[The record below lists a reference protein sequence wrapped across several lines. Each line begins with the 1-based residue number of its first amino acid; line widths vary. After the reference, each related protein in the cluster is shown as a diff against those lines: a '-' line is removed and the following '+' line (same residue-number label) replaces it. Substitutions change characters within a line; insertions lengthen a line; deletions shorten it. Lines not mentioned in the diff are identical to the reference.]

1 MSEKELINYLLERT
15 KQAISKA
22 EASIKL
28 AKANIA
34 TIEEALASDK
44 EKSDKEESDDFV
56 EVLFGE
62 ELDDEIDN
70 VVNEITNRLDKVYG
84 SNKIVVNVKEVK

>member
-1 MSEKELINYLLERT
+1 MSEKELINHLLEVT
-15 KQAISKA
+15 KQSMSKA
-22 EASIKL
+22 EAFIKL

-34 TIEEALASDK
+34 TIEETLASDK
-44 EKSDKEESDDFV
+44 EKSDDFV

-62 ELDDEIDN
+62 ELDDEIET
-70 VVNEITNRLDKVYG
+70 VVNEITNRLDKIYG

>member
-1 MSEKELINYLLERT
+1 MSEKELINHLLEVT
-15 KQAISKA
+15 KQSMSKA
-22 EASIKL
+22 EAFIKL

-44 EKSDKEESDDFV
+44 ENSDKEESDDFV

-70 VVNEITNRLDKVYG
+70 VVNEITSRLDKVYG

>member
-1 MSEKELINYLLERT
+1 MSEKELINHLLEVT
-15 KQAISKA
+15 KQSMSKA
-22 EASIKL
+22 EAFIKL

-62 ELDDEIDN
+62 ELDDEIET
-70 VVNEITNRLDKVYG
+70 VVNEITNRLDKIYG

>member
-1 MSEKELINYLLERT
+1 MSEKELINHLLELT
-15 KQAISKA
+15 KQSISKA
-22 EASIKL
+22 EAFIKL
-28 AKANIA
+28 AKDNIA
-34 TIEEALASDK
+34 TIEETLASDK
-44 EKSDKEESDDFV
+44 EKSDDFV

-70 VVNEITNRLDKVYG
+70 VVNEITNRLDKIYG

>member
-1 MSEKELINYLLERT
+1 MSEKELINHLLEST
-15 KQAISKA
+15 KQSMSKA

-70 VVNEITNRLDKVYG
+70 VVNEITSRLDKVYG

>member
-1 MSEKELINYLLERT
+1 MSEKELINHLLELT
-15 KQAISKA
+15 KQSISKA
-22 EASIKL
+22 EAFIKL
-28 AKANIA
+28 AKDNIA
-34 TIEEALASDK
+34 TIEETLASDK
-44 EKSDKEESDDFV
+44 EKSDDFV

-62 ELDDEIDN
+62 ELDDEIEN

>member
-1 MSEKELINYLLERT
+1 MSEKELINYLLEQT
-15 KQAISKA
+15 KQSMSKA

-34 TIEEALASDK
+34 TIEETLASDK
-44 EKSDKEESDDFV
+44 EKSDDFV

-62 ELDDEIDN
+62 ELDDEIET

>member
-1 MSEKELINYLLERT
+1 MSEKELINHLLELT
-15 KQAISKA
+15 KQSISKA
-22 EASIKL
+22 EAFIKL
-28 AKANIA
+28 AKDNIA

-44 EKSDKEESDDFV
+44 EKSDDFV

-62 ELDDEIDN
+62 ELDDEIEN
-70 VVNEITNRLDKVYG
+70 VVNEITNRLDKIYG

>member
-1 MSEKELINYLLERT
+1 MSEKESINHLLEQT
-15 KQAISKA
+15 KQSMSKA

-34 TIEEALASDK
+34 TIEETLASDK
-44 EKSDKEESDDFV
+44 EKSDDFV

-62 ELDDEIDN
+62 ELDDEIET
-70 VVNEITNRLDKVYG
+70 VVNEITNRLDKIYG

>member
-1 MSEKELINYLLERT
+1 MSEKELINHLLELT
-15 KQAISKA
+15 KQSISKA
-22 EASIKL
+22 EAFIKL
-28 AKANIA
+28 AKDNIA
-34 TIEEALASDK
+34 TIEETLA
-44 EKSDKEESDDFV
+44 SDKEESDDFV

-62 ELDDEIDN
+62 ELDDEIEN

>member
-1 MSEKELINYLLERT
+1 MSEKELMNHLLELT
-15 KQAISKA
+15 NQSISKA
-22 EASIKL
+22 EAFIKL

-34 TIEEALASDK
+34 TIEKELASDT
-44 EKSDKEESDDFV
+44 EKSDDFV

-70 VVNEITNRLDKVYG
+70 VVNEITSRLNKVYG